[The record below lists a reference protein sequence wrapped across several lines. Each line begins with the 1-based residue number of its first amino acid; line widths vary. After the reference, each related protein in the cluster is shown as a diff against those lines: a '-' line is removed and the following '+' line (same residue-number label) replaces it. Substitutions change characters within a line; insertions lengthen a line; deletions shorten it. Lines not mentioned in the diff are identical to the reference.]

1 MGNEEIN
8 NIGTF
13 LRIVDCLKQD
23 GALEKED
30 WNLLLPLMIQ
40 LCQKLR
46 IAFDHKVV
54 LSIMLAGTEKVL
66 EEVAEHIE
74 EL

>member
-13 LRIVDCLKQD
+13 LRIVDSLKQD

-30 WNLLLPLMIQ
+30 WELLLPLMIQ